1 MVSTMQNVC
10 NMMRCKQTVGAQPKR
25 PERLRF
31 AKGLAIATVVT
42 SGLLGG
48 SFKIWAEEAAP
59 TISLSDASCNDDAVR
74 EMLVSRVVRPR
85 GINNPVLGQAHVRG
99 ECCEIMVSTR
109 TGKEVGHIHYRAFG
123 YKSAPVL
130 RVEPLTDWP
139 AK

>member
-1 MVSTMQNVC
+1 
-10 NMMRCKQTVGAQPKR
+10 MMGCKQTVVAQPKR
-25 PERLRF
+25 PERQRF
-31 AKGLAIATVVT
+31 AKGLAIATVVA
-42 SGLLGG
+42 SGLVGG
-48 SFKIWAEEAAP
+48 SFEIWAEETPP

-99 ECCEIMVSTR
+99 EYCEIMVSTR
-109 TGKEVGHIHYRAFG
+109 AGKEVGHIHYRAFG

>member
-1 MVSTMQNVC
+1 MQNVC
-10 NMMRCKQTVGAQPKR
+10 NMLRCKQTVGAQPKR

-85 GINNPVLGQAHVRG
+85 GIKNPVLGEALIRG
-99 ECCEIMVSTR
+99 KYCEIMVSTD
-109 TGKEVGHIHYRAFG
+109 TGKYVGYIHYRAVG
-123 YKSAPVL
+123 YKWAPVL
-130 RVEPLTDWP
+130 TVEPLTGWP